1 MRLPG
6 FLAVWG
12 WCLNPHPSPQTV
24 PPRPQQGPGGSSEPD
39 TDTGLTSAPD
49 THPAEVTQELV

>member
-1 MRLPG
+1 MRLLG

-12 WCLNPHPSPQTV
+12 WCLNPYPSPQTML
-24 PPRPQQGPGGSSEPD
+24 PRPQQGPGGSSEPD

-49 THPAEVTQELV
+49 FWVTR